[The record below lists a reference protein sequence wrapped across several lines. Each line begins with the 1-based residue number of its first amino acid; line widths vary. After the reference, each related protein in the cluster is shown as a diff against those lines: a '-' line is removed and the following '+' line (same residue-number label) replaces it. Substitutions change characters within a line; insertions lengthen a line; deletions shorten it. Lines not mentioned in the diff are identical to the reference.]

1 MPAPMT
7 PKHLQTS
14 QSMSFGD
21 HLDDLRKRL
30 IYSLLGLIPLIVL
43 GFVVGGPMLE
53 LLTVPVIEAM
63 REAGEPSGL
72 LATGPLESFLSYMK
86 VALGVAL
93 LLGLPWIFY
102 QLWLF
107 ISPGLYSNE
116 RRFVYFLM
124 PLSIVLTVAS
134 AAFLYK
140 ILLPISLY
148 FLILFGSNIASSP
161 ADTGELPPEI
171 TVTMLNENAMPVLE
185 KDPPLVGLQPGA
197 QWLNPER
204 NEIRVFLGGERV
216 RVIRLRSDGL
226 IAQEYRIG
234 EYISLIFGLGIVF
247 AIAFQ
252 LPAVMLL
259 LSWVDM
265 LRPESITPYRRHVGF
280 ACAVL
285 GMFLTP
291 QDPWSMI
298 LLGSALY
305 LLFEFGLVLMKYVPA
320 SVVAGKK
327 TDGNEE
333 A

>member
-1 MPAPMT
+1 MNRQHT
-7 PKHLQTS
+7 PTAHP
-14 QSMSFGD
+14 MSFGD
-21 HLDDLRKRL
+21 HLDDLRKRVL
-30 IYSLLGLIPLIVL
+30 FAILGLVPLIVL
-43 GFVVGGPMLE
+43 GFVVGGPVLE
-53 LLTVPVIEAM
+53 LLTKPVIEAM
-63 REAGEPSGL
+63 RDAGEPSGL
-72 LATGPLESFLSYMK
+72 LATGPLESFISYLK

-124 PLSIVLTVAS
+124 PLSLLLTVTS
-134 AAFLYK
+134 AVFLYK
-140 ILLPISLY
+140 VLLPISLY
-148 FLILFGSNIASSP
+148 FLILFGSNIAKSP
-161 ADTGELPPEI
+161 VATGELPPEV
-171 TVTMLNENAMPVLE
+171 TVAMLNESAMPVLE
-185 KDPPLVGLQPGA
+185 RDPPLAELRPGA
-197 QWLNPER
+197 QWLNPDR
-204 NEIRVFLGGERV
+204 NEIRIFLGGDTV

-234 EYISLIFGLGIVF
+234 EYISLLFGLGIVF
-247 AIAFQ
+247 ALAFQ

-259 LSWVDM
+259 LSWVDL
-265 LRPESITPYRRHVGF
+265 LRPAALTPYRKHVGF

-285 GMFLTP
+285 GMLLTP

-298 LLGSALY
+298 LLASALY
-305 LLFEFGLVLMKYVPA
+305 LLFELGILMMKYIPA
-320 SVVAGKK
+320 SLVAGKRK